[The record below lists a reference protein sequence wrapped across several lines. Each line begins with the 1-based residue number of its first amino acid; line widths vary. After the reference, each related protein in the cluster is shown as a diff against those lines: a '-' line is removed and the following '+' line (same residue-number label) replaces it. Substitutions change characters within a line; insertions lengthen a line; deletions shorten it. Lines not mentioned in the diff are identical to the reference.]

1 MSMLVQALA
10 LLPAVAAIIVVLT
23 AIADRR
29 EASALNGL
37 RTLHLDLDTSL
48 AETSD
53 TESYAA

>member
-1 MSMLVQALA
+1 MSILVQALA

-37 RTLHLDLDTSL
+37 YTLHLDLDTSITE
-48 AETSD
+48 AND

>member
-1 MSMLVQALA
+1 MSILVQALA

-37 RTLHLDLDTSL
+37 RTLHLELDTSL
-48 AETSD
+48 GD
-53 TESYAA
+53 TDDPESCAA